1 MTQYIFKKKKSM
13 IKICNTLY
21 RYNHIVNNDK
31 NTFKMV
37 TVRTPNRRS
46 AGNLPNT
53 PNAPKKP
60 RRIRGCTSGGRNLMD
75 DLNKESD
82 SNSQN
87 SRN

>member
-1 MTQYIFKKKKSM
+1 M

-37 TVRTPNRRS
+37 TFRTPNYRSTEKLTIPPNRRK
-46 AGNLPNT
+46 NY
-53 PNAPKKP
+53 
-60 RRIRGCTSGGRNLMD
+60 RRIRICTTSEGKNLMD

-82 SNSQN
+82 SNCQN
-87 SRN
+87 SRI